1 MSVFKENMK
10 KNIEFK
16 KVMEERGFYVSG
28 TGFSD
33 ISLIYRLED
42 IGEHGLKIPGTWH
55 IGSISGSDIRN
66 AKNSDDILTLASR
79 F

>member
-33 ISLIYRLED
+33 TSLIYRLED
-42 IGEHGLKIPGTWH
+42 VGEHGLKKPGTWH

-66 AKNSDDILTLASR
+66 AKTSNDILTLANR